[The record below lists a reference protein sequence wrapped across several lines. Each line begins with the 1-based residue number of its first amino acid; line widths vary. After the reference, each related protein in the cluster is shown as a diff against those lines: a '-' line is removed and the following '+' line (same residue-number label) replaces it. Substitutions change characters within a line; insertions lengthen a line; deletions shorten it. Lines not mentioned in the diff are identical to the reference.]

1 MMKGPGS
8 KELYRRTD
16 RQYTDCLIGEEKMRI
31 LQLMPTLA
39 YGDAVGNDA
48 LAIHR
53 ILKNRGYETKIYAEI
68 IDKRIPREI
77 ADPVCRMETDGDDVI
92 IYHMSTGSGLNA
104 GFAKMKGRKVM
115 IYHNITP
122 SRFFKGYNP
131 ALERLCRDGRYAL
144 QYLSDEVDYALADS
158 EYNAG
163 ELRTL
168 KYKCPVDVMPIL
180 LSFEDYEREA
190 CAGAEKEYRDGKTN
204 VIFTGR
210 IAPNKKQEDVIDAF
224 YHYQKYYNEE
234 SRLILLGSY
243 FNMET
248 YYERL
253 KDYVGR
259 LGVKNVVFTGH
270 VSFEEMLCCYR
281 AADLFLCMSEH
292 EGFCV
297 PLVEAMYFHIPIV
310 AYDSS
315 AIGHTLGGSGILLKD
330 KNPLEAAG
338 VMDRILKDEALRK
351 QILAG
356 QDRRLQDFGKERT
369 ERLFM
374 EKIEGFLK
382 DEGLLKNEG

>member
-1 MMKGPGS
+1 
-8 KELYRRTD
+8 
-16 RQYTDCLIGEEKMRI
+16 MRI

-48 LAIHR
+48 LAIHK

-68 IDKRIPREI
+68 IDKRISQEM
-77 ADPVCRMETDGDDVI
+77 AAPVCRMETGRDDVI
-92 IYHMSTGSGLNA
+92 IYHMSTGSGLNT

-122 SRFFKGYNP
+122 SRFFKGYSP
-131 ALERLCRDGRYAL
+131 ALEKLCRDGRYAL
-144 QYLSDEVDYALADS
+144 EYLADEVDYALADS

-163 ELRTL
+163 ELKAL
-168 KYKCPVDVMPIL
+168 KYQCPVDVMPIL

-190 CAGAEKEYRDGKTN
+190 CAGPMKEFKDGKTN

-243 FNMET
+243 FNMEA

-253 KDYVGR
+253 KDYVKR
-259 LGVKNVVFTGH
+259 LSVKNVVFTGH
-270 VSFEEMLCCYR
+270 VSFEEMLWCYR
-281 AADLFLCMSEH
+281 SSDLFLCMSDH

-297 PLVEAMYFHIPIV
+297 PLVEAMYFKIPIV

-315 AIGHTLGGSGILLKD
+315 AVGYTLGGSGILLKE
-330 KNPLEAAG
+330 KNPLETAG
-338 VMDRILKDEALRK
+338 IMDRVIKDEALRK
-351 QILAG
+351 RILAG
-356 QDRRLQDFGKERT
+356 QNKRLKSFEKERT
-369 ERLFM
+369 ERMFM
-374 EKIEGFLK
+374 EKIEGFLRN
-382 DEGLLKNEG
+382 EGLLKDERF